1 MILYHFSSKMT
12 THEEDVTANRS
23 DSHVSQNQDVGQRAK
38 IDMTEAV
45 EDILKRFQDHN
56 QDSMKTI
63 AASIT
68 RSFDGFKDVIMQ
80 LAQNRNTA
88 VAVDSTGRT
97 TDNTSV
103 DQGVGG
109 RNTAS
114 SVDPPASHLPLPQP
128 PPTPML
134 PPSTAVAANV
144 TNKDNVTPSRSGSSD
159 RNSRR
164 RNDDDSISLSSGASR
179 DTSLS
184 LHSGRR
190 KRSRSKSR
198 SRSRSRSGSKSRL
211 RSKSKSRSASSS
223 HGSKRSKHDEPP
235 SPAEVRP
242 LDGDQEFWSKQ
253 VENYQVDQKIG
264 PEVSSALAGACKI
277 FWAKEINADQLK
289 ELGESSKVPGNC
301 SFLKVQSCN
310 KEIFSSTSGDIR
322 NKDFS
327 LQTVLGTHSAMASS
341 MIQAAD
347 LLYKLK
353 EEFGNISKDLAGKF
367 DPIMEKV
374 KNALMFAGKTSIQIN
389 AHRREM
395 FKPSL
400 PASLKCIVDQPSE
413 ETSEYLFGD
422 NLKDRVT
429 KIKGDYSMRQ
439 EFVKKDEFRKKY
451 PNSKT
456 NSKSENY
463 RGSSN
468 TRARGA
474 SYSRGTNRYLSKD
487 QKRNN
492 SNRGRGKSQNNSNK
506 SKFYQDRN
514 QKESAS
520 RSPRE

>member
-23 DSHVSQNQDVGQRAK
+23 ESHVSQGQYVEQRAK

-56 QDSMKTI
+56 QDSMQTI

-68 RSFDGFKDVIMQ
+68 RSFDGFKDVILQ

-88 VAVDSTGRT
+88 VAVDSTGRI

-103 DQGVGG
+103 DQGVGD

-114 SVDPPASHLPLPQP
+114 SVDPPASNLPLP
-128 PPTPML
+128 PTAML

-144 TNKDNVTPSRSGSSD
+144 TNKGGNVTPRRSGSRD

-164 RNDDDSISLSSGASR
+164 RNDDSISLTSGASR

-184 LHSGRR
+184 AHSRRR
-190 KRSRSKSR
+190 KR

-211 RSKSKSRSASSS
+211 RSKSRSISAPSS
-223 HGSKRSKHDEPP
+223 HGSKSSKHDEPL

-322 NKDFS
+322 SKDFS
-327 LQTVLGTHSAMASS
+327 LQTILGTHSAMASS
-341 MIQAAD
+341 MIQSAD

-374 KNALMFAGKTSIQIN
+374 KNALMFAGKTNIQLN

-451 PNSKT
+451 PQSKT

-463 RGSSN
+463 RGFSN
-468 TRARGA
+468 TRARVA
-474 SYSRGTNRYLSKD
+474 SYSRGNNRYQSKD
-487 QKRNN
+487 QKRNS

-506 SKFYQDRN
+506 SKYHQDRN